1 MGLNLVSLTV
11 FFLTKPLTDSPLII
25 DENAVN
31 LVYGLISLH
40 DNYDLE
46 GFDLKRQNA
55 LNALI
60 ASCPRKAAP

>member
-1 MGLNLVSLTV
+1 MLIDN
-11 FFLTKPLTDSPLII
+11 PLII
-25 DENAVN
+25 DENTVN

-46 GFDLKRQNA
+46 DFDLKRQSA